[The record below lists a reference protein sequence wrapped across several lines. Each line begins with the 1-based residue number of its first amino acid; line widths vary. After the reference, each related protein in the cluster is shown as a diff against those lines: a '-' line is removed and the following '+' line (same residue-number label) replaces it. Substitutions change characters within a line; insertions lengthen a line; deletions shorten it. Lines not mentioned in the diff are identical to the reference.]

1 MPLYVMLAN
10 MTQDAV
16 RRCRQDEVTYNQQLK
31 GPHENGEVLDFHPVV
46 GQYDY
51 VFMTH
56 ATDIHKAA
64 KLSTELRDKMDM
76 LIETMASL
84 GPGASEAPPQ
94 PPNERTGVREPSV
107 PPAPT
112 MPASTAR
119 EADTERR
126 TTDDAALLPNRNVQ
140 QSQEP

>member
-16 RRCRQDEVTYNQQLK
+16 RRCRQDEVAYNQQLK

-51 VFMTH
+51 VFTH
-56 ATDIHKAA
+56 AKDIHEAA
-64 KLSTELRDKMDM
+64 KLSTELRDQMDM

-84 GPGASEAPPQ
+84 GPGASEASPQ
-94 PPNERTGVREPSV
+94 PPNERTGVRKPSV
-107 PPAPT
+107 PPTPT

-119 EADTERR
+119 ETGAETATTRARR
-126 TTDDAALLPNRNVQ
+126 RFPNRNVQ
-140 QSQEP
+140 QSPEP